1 MKGYSLA
8 LVTAQFLLIALI
20 LSPVSHLPG
29 SSLSALFG
37 MSLIICAACL
47 AFWALAAMK
56 PSNFS
61 VLPEPA
67 TQSRLVQSGP
77 YQLIRHPMYTAV
89 IAGCLGAAICHASTI
104 KWFWLFCL
112 CIVLSAKIRREERLL
127 NDRFENYQAYS
138 QHTYSVIPYIL

>member
-1 MKGYSLA
+1 MKGYSIA

-20 LSPVSHLPG
+20 LSPLANLPG
-29 SSLSALFG
+29 SSLFG

-56 PSNFS
+56 LSTFS
-61 VLPEPA
+61 ILPEP
-67 TQSRLVQSGP
+67 TVRGRLVQSGP
-77 YQLIRHPMYTAV
+77 YQHIRHPMYTAV
-89 IAGCLGAAICHASTI
+89 IVGCLGAVICHASTI

-112 CIVLSAKIRREERLL
+112 CVVLSLKIRREERLL
-127 NDRFENYQAYS
+127 SERFENYQTYS